1 MQLSISE
8 RTRQYILVHGHV
20 IYLIVAWLLTAVE
33 IDYVIGMTDYMSYL
47 SPLALVQSLVW
58 GAVMLLPL
66 IILPRRLRWIQLVVF
81 CLLAV
86 FNAVNCFYY
95 RNFENFIPLRALGMW
110 QGVNEFT
117 LNAVR
122 STAVWTDLLIPVVL
136 VLQFWLYWRFIHKP
150 GRGLGLKQSVF
161 VAVVICGSVVMLQ
174 SYRYWRFWATPAA
187 YSKDFKSVDSFT
199 ALTGT
204 ATDFDRKGY
213 FEMYI
218 LQAVDIITPTPDLSE
233 DERDEI
239 GEIVENG
246 RDRAADMLTDSI
258 TNANHGKN
266 LIFIVVE
273 SLNSSALGHKLHG
286 KSLTPVLDSLK
297 SSPDVLCFDNMRS
310 QALLGESSDGQ
321 FIYNSGLYPLIG
333 QITMSVEHDGPFPSI
348 CRELAGYTTCEYIG
362 EDKDVWFHGESSKA
376 YGYGSLYEK
385 LASDAG
391 DRSDDAILDASL
403 SGIKKMPVPFF
414 AFITTASMHMP
425 FDSYGDSIPSDWP
438 MSESVYGYLLKTGIF
453 DNALGRF
460 IEGLKQAGIYDD
472 SVIVLASDHQVP
484 YGSVRDAAIED
495 GRIMLMIL
503 NSGLP
508 GGMDSRVIGQ
518 IDVYPTVLD
527 VMGVKA
533 PRWPGMGQSL
543 IRNVPGFAVLNGT
556 EVVGDT
562 ADTAAI
568 ERQKRCWQ
576 LSDRMIKTNTFP
588 SLP

>member
-8 RTRQYILVHGHV
+8 RTRQYILGHGHV

-33 IDYVIGMTDYMSYL
+33 IDYVIGMTDYMSFL

-86 FNAVNCFYY
+86 FNAANCFYY

-136 VLQFWLYWRFIHKP
+136 VLQLWLFRRFMHKS

-161 VAVVICGSVVMLQ
+161 VAVVVCGSVVMLQ

-376 YGYGSLYEK
+376 YGYGSLHEK

-403 SGIKKMPVPFF
+403 SGIKKMPGPFF

-425 FDSYGDSIPSDWP
+425 FDSYDDSIPSDWP
-438 MSESVYGYLLKTGIF
+438 MSESAYGYLLKTGIF